1 MSNFEQEHNEIC
13 KYDYVRFA
21 LCDLN
26 GMSRGQVIAGRY
38 AAEYM
43 DAGLDMC
50 QDTLLLGPRTE
61 VVPVFHEKNYNVG
74 NMLIFPDPDT
84 LRSIPWAPDGVKVA
98 EVLCES
104 RWKKDNSPQDA
115 CPRYVARQQLQRLGD
130 LGFDLYSGH
139 EIEFKLLDNNTME
152 PVFAGRDVYSNR
164 VFNKHSKLLF
174 HFDRHF
180 QESKIDVD
188 RYYVEMGPGL
198 FEAVTK
204 PKYGIESPDM
214 AFNLKEGLL
223 EMADLEGF
231 KITFMSQHSYDQMGI
246 ATHFNFSLWN
256 RSGESI
262 FYDEC
267 SPDKLS
273 TVAKQWIAGILKH
286 SKALCAFA
294 NPTVNCYRNQGKCAF
309 PSPIYWGIEDRYACI
324 RAKNDGPSRTY
335 LENRLPGGKSNLYLV
350 VASTIAAGLDGVIKK
365 MECPPPDK
373 TEDVESLPRSLAEAL
388 DELEKDEDLCNAL
401 GKELVTWFVKCKRDM
416 EVAKYKLVET
426 DEQRFAM
433 ETVAYF

>member
-1 MSNFEQEHNEIC
+1 MSKFEEVQKEIC

-26 GMSRGQVIAGRY
+26 GMNRGQVIAGRY

-43 DAGLDMC
+43 DDGLDLC
-50 QDTLLLGPRTE
+50 EDTLVFGPRTE
-61 VVPVFHEKNYNVG
+61 ITTIVHEKNYNIG
-74 NMLIFPDPDT
+74 NMLIFPDADT

-139 EIEFKLLDNNTME
+139 EIEFILLDNDTLK
-152 PVFAGRDVYSNR
+152 PVFAGDDMYSNR
-164 VFNKHSKLLF
+164 VFNNHSKLLF

-180 QESKIDVD
+180 QESKIDVE
-188 RYYVEMGPGL
+188 RYHVEMGPGL
-198 FEAVTK
+198 FEAVAK

-214 AFNLKEGLL
+214 AFSLREGLL

-231 KITFMSQHSYDQMGI
+231 KITFMSHPYYNQMGLS
-246 ATHFNFSLWN
+246 THLNFSLWN
-256 RSGESI
+256 RSGENI

-273 TVAKQWIAGILKH
+273 TVAKRWIAGILKH

-294 NPTVNCYRNQGKCAF
+294 NPTVNCYRNLGKF
-309 PSPIYWGIEDRYACI
+309 GYPSTICWGIEDRYACI

-350 VASTIAAGLDGVIKK
+350 LASTIAAGLDGVIKK
-365 MECPPPDK
+365 MECPPPGK
-373 TEDVESLPRSLAEAL
+373 TKDDESLPLSLAEAL
-388 DELEKDEDLCNAL
+388 DELEKDEVLCNAL
-401 GKELVTWFVKCKRDM
+401 GKELVTWFVKCKRDV
-416 EVAKYKLVET
+416 EVAKFKLLKS
-426 DEQRFAM
+426 DEERFAM
-433 ETVAYF
+433 ERVEYL